1 MFKFRQRAQQGQNYR
16 IKQCIKEN
24 PSESTNKALFK
35 NKQLHIIVHGYSHR
49 EKFYLSISELLEF
62 FFPLCEC

>member
-24 PSESTNKALFK
+24 PSENTNKALFK
-35 NKQLHIIVHGYSHR
+35 NKQLHITVHGCSHR

-62 FFPLCEC
+62 FLPLCES